1 LFFQISTEEI
11 HRYVFGEAIGHC
23 CRHIFIL
30 IGSEISRVWKTGIYA
45 PVIDSI
51 REDTVTKNITSIKV
65 EKTTRDRLRLQKTGG
80 ETYDEL
86 INKMVEQYDT
96 EVAN

>member
-1 LFFQISTEEI
+1 
-11 HRYVFGEAIGHC
+11 
-23 CRHIFIL
+23 
-30 IGSEISRVWKTGIYA
+30 
-45 PVIDSI
+45 VIDSI